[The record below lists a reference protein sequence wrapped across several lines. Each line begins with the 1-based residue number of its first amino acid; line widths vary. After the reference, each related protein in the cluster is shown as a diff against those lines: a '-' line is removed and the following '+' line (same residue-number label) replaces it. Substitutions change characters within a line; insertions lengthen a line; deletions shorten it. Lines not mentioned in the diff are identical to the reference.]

1 MACQDAGYPVVVVD
15 NFSTGS
21 RESILEG
28 TALIEADIADF
39 DAIEHVID
47 TYGIASVIHLAASTS
62 VPESVE
68 RPLEY
73 YSNNTASSLRLLQA
87 CIRANVRNLIFSST
101 AAVYGDPLQNPI
113 PEDASTNPIS
123 PYGRSKLMTEWMIRE
138 AASAHNF
145 NYVVLR
151 FFNVAG
157 ADPSGR
163 ARPRGHSDNHLI
175 KVASEA
181 AVGKRDSVMV
191 FGSSY
196 GTSDGSCIRDYV
208 HVSDIAD
215 AHVASL
221 KKMEADG
228 ADFESVVLNC
238 GYSLGV
244 SVFEVL
250 EAVAAEA
257 PRPFK
262 IVKGP
267 PRAGDAPV
275 LVAEVSRIR
284 ECLDWSPRYGDLGS
298 IIRSAIDWENTLV
311 LCQNRILGVDRVEFA
326 TSVVHLYLPIHVAL
340 ARVDVH

>member
-1 MACQDAGYPVVVVD
+1 MESFRTKMTGGTDPSQPPILITGGAGYIGSHVVLACQDAGYPVVVVD

-21 RESILEG
+21 RESIPDG
-28 TALIEADIADF
+28 TSLIEADIADF
-39 DAIEHVID
+39 DAIKDLIE
-47 TYGIASVIHLAASTS
+47 TYRITSVIHLAASTS

-68 RPLEY
+68 RPLDY
-73 YSNNTASSLRLLQA
+73 YSNNTANGLLLLQA

-101 AAVYGDPLQNPI
+101 AVVYGVPSQNPI
-113 PEDASTNPIS
+113 PEEASTNPIS

-138 AASAHNF
+138 AASAHNL

-163 ARPRGHSDNHLI
+163 AGPRGHSDNHLI

-181 AVGKRDSVMV
+181 AVGKRDSVTV

-196 GTSDGSCIRDYV
+196 STKDGSCIRDYV

-215 AHVASL
+215 AHVAAL

-228 ADFESVVLNC
+228 GDFESVVLNC
-238 GYSLGV
+238 GYGLGV
-244 SVFEVL
+244 SVLEVL

-257 PRPFK
+257 PTPFR
-262 IVKGP
+262 IVKGS

-275 LVAEVSRIR
+275 LVADATRIQ
-284 ECLDWSPRYGDLGS
+284 ECLRWSPRYGDLGS
-298 IIRSAIDWENTLV
+298 IIRSAIAWEKM
-311 LCQNRILGVDRVEFA
+311 
-326 TSVVHLYLPIHVAL
+326 H
-340 ARVDVH
+340 